1 MDEIEIEVETQNN
14 ASASETKI
22 DISDKEHGEEIEK
35 TPLKT
40 KDDIFVKTEKHR
52 KSIDQI
58 IVSQYMDDTEYG
70 SDDYVVT
77 YSNED
82 NSVLGWSIKKNE
94 SQPDV
99 YFKID
104 EFDALVYSTLRK
116 KIVLLSDTMWDLRKY
131 LF

>member
-1 MDEIEIEVETQNN
+1 
-14 ASASETKI
+14 
-22 DISDKEHGEEIEK
+22 
-35 TPLKT
+35 
-40 KDDIFVKTEKHR
+40 
-52 KSIDQI
+52 
-58 IVSQYMDDTEYG
+58 MDDTEYG

-99 YFKID
+99 YFKIN
-104 EFDALVYSTLRK
+104 EFGALVYSTLRK
-116 KIVLLSDTMWDLRKY
+116 KIVLLSDTLWNLRKY